1 MKNTK
6 HSKHKPLC
14 FVCLLCFLR
23 KEAND
28 AEIIALE
35 M

>member
-6 HSKHKPLC
+6 HSKHIKHKQHKPLC
-14 FVCLLCFLR
+14 FMR